1 MFPRI
6 KEYIQTN
13 EKELSGCELNE
24 YLDELQNS
32 KLFKHSKIHII
43 DNPNPQINGKSFH
56 VKTLKID
63 EDFRFFGDIYL
74 YSIGNF
80 TLNPFKIL
88 SSNQNFDSFII
99 RGVFHD
105 DQFTFDPQRVKE
117 IDRLDKLDQLD
128 I

>member
-13 EKELSGCELNE
+13 EKRLSGCELNE

-43 DNPNPQINGKSFH
+43 DNPAPQINGKSFQ

-63 EDFRFFGDIYL
+63 EDLR
-74 YSIGNF
+74 
-80 TLNPFKIL
+80 
-88 SSNQNFDSFII
+88 
-99 RGVFHD
+99 
-105 DQFTFDPQRVKE
+105 
-117 IDRLDKLDQLD
+117 
-128 I
+128 